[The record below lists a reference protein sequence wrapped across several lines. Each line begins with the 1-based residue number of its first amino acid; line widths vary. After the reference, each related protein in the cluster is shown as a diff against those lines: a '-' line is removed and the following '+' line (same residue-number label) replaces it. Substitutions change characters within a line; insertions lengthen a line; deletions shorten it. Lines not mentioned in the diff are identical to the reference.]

1 MANELKHV
9 SVGTEITQA
18 EYEGTAAHVFNS
30 QATGDIMYASSS
42 SQLTRLGIGSTGAVL
57 TVTGGVPAWDTT
69 WTPTGHLIPATDDS
83 YDLGS
88 ASAAWQDLFLEG
100 DITLTDA
107 GSMTTSA
114 GALTITSAAAAT
126 WSTSAGALTLNGTG
140 GVALQEG
147 GSPIISISDARAV
160 TTANTASITLDASG
174 VIELNS
180 SGGVLSVGN
189 DNVDQNVNIAT
200 AGTRTLN
207 IGINDGTDLTTITSK
222 GNITNTGTVTVGV
235 DDTGYDVK
243 FFGASAG
250 AYMEWDE
257 SDDQLRIVGPS
268 ADATTSTGKIL
279 LATAL
284 TDINANDVLGKVDFQ
299 APLEA
304 TGTDA
309 IAIAASIQAVAQA
322 TFTATVNSTDLLF
335 MTGHSEAA
343 TEKFRITSEG
353 ELGVG
358 GANYGSDGD
367 VLTSGG
373 AGAAPAWETPTTG
386 DITGVTAGVG
396 LSGGGSSGAVTLTL
410 DLSELSTVTPADGDF
425 FSTLDSDGANEQ
437 KTTTTALATLFAGTG
452 LTASSSV
459 IGVDASQTQITSVG
473 TLGAGAISSGFG
485 NIDIGSS
492 TFDTTGA
499 VTSGAL
505 TAGGILKTD
514 DATEATSTTD
524 GSLQT
529 DGGLSVAKDGIF
541 GDDVTLITDS
551 AVLNLGIG
559 SDVKL
564 THDGT
569 TGGTLSGTPVVVDS
583 LGASALAN
591 DTYTGIVLNFIAN
604 GTIAIGNA
612 VYVHTADGRV
622 APARANAVGTMPAIG
637 VAVTGASD
645 GGAVKILTH
654 GIYNDSDGFG
664 GDLTEGATMYV
675 DDDTAGLV
683 TATIPDAD
691 GEFVQVLGMAV
702 GPRDVFINPSLD
714 IIERD

>member
-107 GSMTTSA
+107 G
-114 GALTITSAAAAT
+114 TIA
-126 WSTSAGALTLNGTG
+126 TSAGALTLNGTG

-257 SDDQLRIVGPS
+257 SNDQLRIVGPS

-425 FSTLDSDGANEQ
+425 FSTLDSDVANEQ

-569 TGGTLSGTPVVVDS
+569 TGGTLSGTPIVVES

-591 DTYTGIVLNFIAN
+591 DTHTGIVLQFIAHEN
-604 GTIAIGNA
+604 LVIGNA
-612 VYVHTADGRV
+612 VYIHTDDGEV
-622 APARANAVGTMPAIG
+622 AKARANAVGTMPAIG
-637 VAVTGASD
+637 IVVADATANNP
-645 GGAVKILTH
+645 VKVLTH
-654 GIYNDSDGFG
+654 GIINDSDGWG
-664 GDLTEGATMYV
+664 GAQDEGDTMYV
-675 DDDTAGLV
+675 SENTAGLV